1 MVVDLGRYMIHIFS
15 PESRRAYDLDG
26 LWTLIRDPMMG
37 LANEAK
43 AQRVMDGFAA
53 LEPPVKHIKDLQEK
67 DIPTEDM
74 VMGVTSDPK
83 A

>member
-1 MVVDLGRYMIHIFS
+1 
-15 PESRRAYDLDG
+15 
-26 LWTLIRDPMMG
+26 MMG